1 MPAPNTRPENR
12 LVANIDPGTAAIA
25 SSVIGGAMGSA
36 GGGSAPQASPYEKS
50 LANLAKPWEQ
60 LAQGKGILAPAYQQV
75 MNSFPSYGSV
85 MADITE
91 SYRKAQQAA
100 EGQSLIGNTLGR
112 QQFATDPRYASETAK
127 GLANMQMTL
136 PSQLAIQKATTQ
148 QALLNPQA
156 AGQLLSQAGQMWGQR
171 QQMGQANQQNMQG
184 LIGQAAGAY
193 AQMANLPKQVQTNPV
208 PFNPAPFWNQQQSYA
223 PLASVGTPT
232 LQMGSAYNDFMNRKF

>member
-1 MPAPNTRPENR
+1 
-12 LVANIDPGTAAIA
+12 
-25 SSVIGGAMGSA
+25 MGSA
-36 GGGSAPQASPYEKS
+36 GGGSAPKASPYEKS

-112 QQFATDPRYASETAK
+112 QQFAVDPRYASETAK

-193 AQMANLPKQVQTNPV
+193 AMLSNQPKTNVGNQFAPNSYGSNGWTTQMQPNVVQMNNPGFSFPSLPGVAPGVQGATA
-208 PFNPAPFWNQQQSYA
+208 APSYSK
-223 PLASVGTPT
+223 LPT
-232 LQMGSAYNDFMNRKF
+232 DPWR